1 MIKTTNRKAL
11 TGRIYN
17 LQWYKLESLP
27 LHPWRGEFTLIVDG
41 ATRRPEKLSCTVFG
55 ENASRLRLIDPPP
68 TRITISG
75 ESRGELQK
83 FGAVLMVSTFEI
95 PADDCHGPDH
105 PPAA

>member
-1 MIKTTNRKAL
+1 MIKTTSRKSL

-41 ATRRPEKLSCTVFG
+41 VTRRPEKLSCTIFG

-68 TRITISG
+68 PGSQSAG
-75 ESRGELQK
+75 SPVESCK
-83 FGAVLMVSTFEI
+83 NSA
-95 PADDCHGPDH
+95 PC
-105 PPAA
+105 

>member
-68 TRITISG
+68 HQDHNQRGVAGRAAEIRRRADG
-75 ESRGELQK
+75 EY
-83 FGAVLMVSTFEI
+83 V
-95 PADDCHGPDH
+95 
-105 PPAA
+105 